1 MEDELEINRQR
12 YINDLTTAIKGVLKP
27 GTLPTEDQLHLLPT
41 KLVAR
46 QMFVQMQLN
55 KQNHDL
61 AYRRQIVP
69 QTRGAVKKVVY
80 GN

>member
-1 MEDELEINRQR
+1 MDNDLEINRQR
-12 YINDLTTAIKGVLKP
+12 YINDLTTAIKGVLKVP
-27 GTLPTEDQLHLLPT
+27 TNTEDQLHLLPT
-41 KLVAR
+41 KLLAR

-69 QTRGAVKKVVY
+69 QTRGSIKKVVY

>member
-12 YINDLTTAIKGVLKP
+12 YINDLTTAIKGVLK
-27 GTLPTEDQLHLLPT
+27 LPTTTEDQLHLLPT
-41 KLVAR
+41 KLLAR

-61 AYRRQIVP
+61 AYRRQIIP
-69 QTRGAVKKVVY
+69 QTRGSIKKVVY